1 MKYFLIE
8 QTLRETG
15 EEECLSGKA
24 DYVIICKPEEWPG
37 IQTKL
42 GIEID
47 LDLDFEENHV
57 TKAEVDIDAL
67 TGSFAIPDRLALQ
80 GPDHTFSFVLDERG
94 IIFVDAQDHAL
105 HYIEKGV
112 NRKKWK
118 FPTLERFL
126 YDFLEGIVDGDLT
139 MLEHY
144 ETRLTEIEAQI
155 MNDEAVNVMEH
166 LNRIRGDLLALRA
179 HYEQLLDLGQE
190 LNENENGFF
199 DPENLRYFDMFCARI
214 IRLQDFTTN
223 LREISVQVRDLHQ
236 TQLSVKQNTIMTI
249 LTVATVIFTPLTLIA
264 GWYGMNFKYMP
275 ELNWKYSYPV
285 LTLICIVIVIAS
297 LIYFKKK
304 KWL

>member
-1 MKYFLIE
+1 MRYFLIE
-8 QTLRETG
+8 QTLRETD
-15 EEECLSGKA
+15 ENECLSGKA
-24 DYVIICKPEEWPG
+24 DFVIVCKPEEWPQ
-37 IQTKL
+37 IQAKL

-47 LDLDFEENHV
+47 LDLDFDENHV
-57 TKAEVDIDAL
+57 TKAEVNVDAL

-80 GPDHTFSFVLDERG
+80 EPDHTFSFVLDERG
-94 IIFVDAQDHAL
+94 IIFVDEADNAM
-105 HYIEKGV
+105 HYIEKGISK
-112 NRKKWK
+112 KKWK

-126 YDFLEGIVDGDLT
+126 YDFLEGIVDGDLS

-144 ETRLTEIEAQI
+144 EKRLTELEDQI
-155 MNDEAVNVMEH
+155 MDSNPLNVMEH

-214 IRLQDFTTN
+214 ARLQDFTTN

-249 LTVATVIFTPLTLIA
+249 LTVVTVIFTPLTLIT
-264 GWYGMNFKYMP
+264 GWYGMNFVYMP
-275 ELNWKYSYPV
+275 ELSFKYSYP
-285 LTLICIVIVIAS
+285 IVAVVCLVIAVGS
-297 LIYFKKK
+297 LIYFKLK